1 MFSLCFHSQQYKQTS
16 FLARAMEI
24 EFNLRLAWLSVLPIL
39 KIKFQSSGNGKKL
52 GKIFGNPRLLVVKK
66 KKGQG

>member
-39 KIKFQSSGNGKKL
+39 KIKFQSSGKKL
-52 GKIFGNPRLLVVKK
+52 GEIFGNPRLLVVKK
-66 KKGQG
+66 KIEG